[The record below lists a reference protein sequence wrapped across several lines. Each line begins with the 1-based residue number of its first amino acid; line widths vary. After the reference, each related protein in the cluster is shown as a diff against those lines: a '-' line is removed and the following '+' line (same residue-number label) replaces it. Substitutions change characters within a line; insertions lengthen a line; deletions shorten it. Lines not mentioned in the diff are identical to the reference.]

1 MKKSLPIILLLT
13 LLAQGI
19 FAQVT
24 PVEIAKNS
32 NRFTYEVYDYG
43 EKIDTSQLKISL
55 EESQLYYLI
64 FQDEKP
70 GRNVPGYAYET
81 TYVDLKNDS
90 TYLCAS
96 FRDPYWETVE
106 VASPFS
112 RSDIAYETAR
122 VDGLTRYTCHI
133 NSNTLEFFVQDFPAD
148 INPLT
153 YYGRFKG
160 IVVCF
165 KRNNQTY
172 LQLVESSEYVEK
184 ANHDD
189 DGAVKKSK
197 PNRRVSARELSQMKK
212 ERLVITTRIFDDV
225 QLSWGQQNDHVEGDY
240 IDNMP
245 YDSVLHFAGGTLAL
259 KRVRLPKLPK
269 HYHGWC
275 RQFAPIQDV
284 GKAPRNA
291 SSRASRTG

>member
-106 VASPFS
+106 VAP
-112 RSDIAYETAR
+112 
-122 VDGLTRYTCHI
+122 
-133 NSNTLEFFVQDFPAD
+133 
-148 INPLT
+148 
-153 YYGRFKG
+153 
-160 IVVCF
+160 
-165 KRNNQTY
+165 
-172 LQLVESSEYVEK
+172 
-184 ANHDD
+184 
-189 DGAVKKSK
+189 
-197 PNRRVSARELSQMKK
+197 
-212 ERLVITTRIFDDV
+212 
-225 QLSWGQQNDHVEGDY
+225 
-240 IDNMP
+240 
-245 YDSVLHFAGGTLAL
+245 VLF
-259 KRVRLPKLPK
+259 
-269 HYHGWC
+269 
-275 RQFAPIQDV
+275 
-284 GKAPRNA
+284 
-291 SSRASRTG
+291 

>member
-1 MKKSLPIILLLT
+1 MLSLLLIYKEFIVKKTLLLLT
-13 LLAQGI
+13 GLLLLAQAAV
-19 FAQVT
+19 AQVK
-24 PVEIAKNS
+24 PVNIVKNA

-90 TYLCAS
+90 TCLSAS

-112 RSDIAYETAR
+112 RSDIAYETTV

-133 NSNTLEFFVQDFPAD
+133 NSNTLELFVQDFPVD

-153 YYGRFKG
+153 Y
-160 IVVCF
+160 
-165 KRNNQTY
+165 
-172 LQLVESSEYVEK
+172 
-184 ANHDD
+184 
-189 DGAVKKSK
+189 
-197 PNRRVSARELSQMKK
+197 
-212 ERLVITTRIFDDV
+212 
-225 QLSWGQQNDHVEGDY
+225 
-240 IDNMP
+240 
-245 YDSVLHFAGGTLAL
+245 
-259 KRVRLPKLPK
+259 
-269 HYHGWC
+269 
-275 RQFAPIQDV
+275 
-284 GKAPRNA
+284 
-291 SSRASRTG
+291 